1 MPNILKN
8 FMAPRAGTYAFP
20 DACDLTQPD
29 VMPEIEEP
37 ELPEPEELEEELLPD
52 LPTPKTPVDFA
63 KLEADAILQRAQEQA
78 DELLQRVREQAAK
91 DVEEQYAAA
100 HQEGYDAGYAEGLA
114 KALTE
119 AKAQREAQ
127 ALDQAKKIQ
136 QFLDAAAKE
145 QDALIDKNV
154 DELRD
159 LAIAIAEKVVRVSL
173 KSSSDII
180 GRMILAATEKR
191 KRREWV
197 HIYIAGCDAKGV
209 AETPPALSAALSS
222 LSDHV
227 RIVPMAD
234 EESGTCLIETQSSMP
249 AYQLS
254 FPILSAC
261 FLIPHAP
268 RPKRKTYFMDYFNLP
283 KGAPRCFES

>member
-8 FMAPRAGTYAFP
+8 FMAPRAENYAFP
-20 DACDLTQPD
+20 DASDLTQPD
-29 VMPEIEEP
+29 VMPEPEPLPPGEP
-37 ELPEPEELEEELLPD
+37 EKEILPD
-52 LPTPKTPVDFA
+52 IPSPKTPIDYA
-63 KLEADAILQRAQEQA
+63 KLEADAILQKAREQA

-100 HQEGYDAGYAEGLA
+100 HQEGYDDGYAEGIA
-114 KALTE
+114 RAMSE

-127 ALDQAKKIQ
+127 AVAQERQVQ
-136 QFLDAAAKE
+136 QFLEAAAKE
-145 QDALIDKNV
+145 QEQLIDQNIE
-154 DELRD
+154 ELRD
-159 LAIAIAEKVVRVSL
+159 LAIAVAEKVVRVSL

-209 AETPPALSAALSS
+209 AETPPALSAALAS

-234 EESGTCLIETQSSMP
+234 EECGTCLIETPDEIIDASVSTQFSNIKRMLSDSSRP
-249 AYQLS
+249 A
-254 FPILSAC
+254 P
-261 FLIPHAP
+261 
-268 RPKRKTYFMDYFNLP
+268 
-283 KGAPRCFES
+283 ESETMFHGLF

>member
-8 FMAPRAGTYAFP
+8 FMAPRAETYAFP

-159 LAIAIAEKVVRVSL
+159 LAIAIAEKIVRVSL

-234 EESGTCLIETQSSMP
+234 EESGTCLIETPDEIIDASVSTQFSNIKRVLSDSTRP
-249 AYQLS
+249 A
-254 FPILSAC
+254 PE
-261 FLIPHAP
+261 
-268 RPKRKTYFMDYFNLP
+268 TENLFH
-283 KGAPRCFES
+283 GLF

>member
-8 FMAPRAGTYAFP
+8 FMAPRAENYAFP
-20 DACDLTQPD
+20 DASDLTQPD
-29 VMPEIEEP
+29 VTPELEEP
-37 ELPEPEELEEELLPD
+37 ECPEPEEELIVEVPG
-52 LPTPKTPVDFA
+52 PKTPVDFA
-63 KLEADAILQRAQEQA
+63 KLEADAILQKAQEQA
-78 DELLQRVREQAAK
+78 DELLARVREQAAK

-100 HQEGYDAGYAEGLA
+100 HQEGYDAGYAEGIA
-114 KALTE
+114 RAMAE
-119 AKAQREAQ
+119 AKDQREAQ
-127 ALDQAKKIQ
+127 ALEQAKRVQ
-136 QFLDAAAKE
+136 QFIEAATKE
-145 QDALIDKNV
+145 QDALIDQNV

-227 RIVPMAD
+227 RIVPMAE
-234 EESGTCLIETQSSMP
+234 EESGTCLIETPDEIIDASVSTQFSNIKRVLSDASRP
-249 AYQLS
+249 A
-254 FPILSAC
+254 PEAE
-261 FLIPHAP
+261 
-268 RPKRKTYFMDYFNLP
+268 NLFH
-283 KGAPRCFES
+283 GLF